1 MFPPEARVDERHPEE
16 PSDAG
21 EREPGLADDVVVW
34 IALDV
39 VLGDPGDD
47 PEAVR
52 DDPADREQQRPV
64 EVPQVGAFS
73 CARPRSRRYSL
84 GCRVVDHQSVRSV
97 DTSTAFLWKNSSN
110 TWRAEGAAA
119 SPPKPPFSIT
129 AHTTSLGESYGPN
142 PHHQDVS
149 VGTA

>member
-1 MFPPEARVDERHPEE
+1 MLAPEARVDERHPEH
-16 PSDAG
+16 PGDAD
-21 EREPGLADDVVVW
+21 EREPGLADDVVVR

-39 VLGDPGDD
+39 VLRDPGDD

-52 DDPADREQQRPV
+52 DDPADREQERPV
-64 EVPQVGAFS
+64 EVPQIGALTRA
-73 CARPRSRRYSL
+73 CARSCRYPL
-84 GCRVVDHQSVRSV
+84 GCCVVDHQSVCV
-97 DTSTAFLWKNSSN
+97 GATSAAFLWKNSSN

-129 AHTTSLGESYGPN
+129 AHTTRLGESYGPN